1 MNETQTSRIYT
12 HNRMESRYEVLRAFG
27 LSLKEINGRG
37 RSKSVVAARHTIAAI
52 SMHLCG
58 MSSTEAAIHAGLGS
72 HSSALYASRRF
83 LEGQYDAYPVSKK
96 YRSIITEDQ
105 Q

>member
-1 MNETQTSRIYT
+1 MNETHTSKNYA
-12 HNRMESRYEVLRAFG
+12 HNRMETRYEVLRAFA
-27 LSLKEINGRG
+27 LSYKDINGRG

-72 HSSALYASRRF
+72 HSSALYGSRRF
-83 LEGQYDAYPVSKK
+83 LEGEYDAFPVCKK
-96 YRSIITEDQ
+96 YREILTEDQ